1 MLKVGLTGGLACGK
15 STVGEMLQAR
25 GAHVLQADRLAQEL
39 MKPGTPVYDAVVRH
53 FGREILKED
62 GTIHRVKLAG
72 IVFPNRIEELNKLVH
87 PAVIERQE
95 EWMNEIGAREPHAV
109 TIVEAALIVEAGV
122 GRQFQKLIMVTC
134 SQEQKIERFAKR
146 LGVPVADA
154 RAEVERRMA
163 AQVADEV
170 KMKNADFVIDNS
182 GPMETLEP
190 QVDKLWD
197 ELKRLA
203 AGS

>member
-1 MLKVGLTGGLACGK
+1 MLKVGLTGGMASGK

-39 MKPGTPVYDAVVRH
+39 MKPGLPVYDAVVRH
-53 FGREILKED
+53 FGREIVKPD
-62 GTIHRVKLAG
+62 GTIHRAKLAG
-72 IVFPNRIEELNKLVH
+72 IVFPDRIKELNQIVH
-87 PAVIERQE
+87 PAVIQRQE

-109 TIVEAALIVEAGV
+109 TIVEAALIVEAGT
-122 GRQFQKLIMVTC
+122 GRQFQKLIVVTC
-134 SQEQKIERFAKR
+134 SLEQKIERFAKR
-146 LGVPVADA
+146 LGVSVADA

-163 AQVADEV
+163 AQVSDEV
-170 KMKNADFVIDNS
+170 KVKNADFVIDNS
-182 GPMETLEP
+182 GPMEALAP
-190 QVDKLWD
+190 QVERVWS